1 MPPMTWIILGI
12 ILVALGNW
20 MIVKGNLLISEQS
33 TKEIVQQTKSS
44 EGNIIHKVDELRKLA
59 HQKAEGG
66 LIVINNNGSI
76 GAVVNNI
83 DKGQPSHSNK
93 KEAKLI
99 LSLVEPLF
107 EIKSGYNVSAITDN
121 GLGDLSIV
129 FDQDFPNDDYYVNI
143 SGDRTVT
150 YEIVEKRKSYMR
162 IKFEE
167 EGLKTLQIE
176 CREN

>member
-1 MPPMTWIILGI
+1 MVWIILGI
-12 ILVALGNW
+12 ILVVLGNW
-20 MIVKGNLLISEQS
+20 MVVKGNLLISEES
-33 TKEIVQQTKSS
+33 TNQIVQQTKTS

-59 HQKAEGG
+59 DQKTDGG
-66 LIVINNNGSI
+66 LIVINNTGSI
-76 GAVVNNI
+76 GAVINNI
-83 DKGQPSHSNK
+83 DKTPPSHKNK

-99 LSLVEPLF
+99 LSLAEPLF

-150 YEIVEKRKSYMR
+150 YEIIEKRKAFMR
-162 IKFEE
+162 IKFDE